1 MGLLTMF
8 KGKKIIDAVETEVQ
22 TVTAFMEKDLKAIFT
37 EAKEVALRSNERV
50 ANLKAELQKALI
62 RSKNFHQAAIEAAN
76 AAADKAKSEAT
87 AFEAAAKAHTT
98 DMLTQSSQII
108 DPTPDTPPV
117 ADNTTDTTQ
126 Q

>member
-76 AAADKAKSEAT
+76 AAAELPAWLTAASSRCAIDEKS
-87 AFEAAAKAHTT
+87 
-98 DMLTQSSQII
+98 SS
-108 DPTPDTPPV
+108 PSK
-117 ADNTTDTTQ
+117 
-126 Q
+126 